1 MKTIQQVND
10 RIQSIINATDNVAPT
25 TRRDNLLEIN
35 HLRDVVRY
43 LQTDPSEEFIKS
55 EISRLVNIVKFC
67 EESWKE
73 QYAKH
78 KHTYDRMALST
89 MRARK
94 AEFLKETDLETI
106 NKQIRVLAY
115 ILK

>member
-10 RIQSIINATDNVAPT
+10 RIQSIIDSTDNVAPI
-25 TRRDNLLEIN
+25 TRRNHLLEIN

-43 LQTDPSEEFIKS
+43 LQTDPSEDFIKS
-55 EISRLVNIVKFC
+55 ELKRLYQIL
-67 EESWKE
+67 ESCDTAWKE

-78 KHTYDRMALST
+78 KYTYDRMALST

-94 AEFLKETDLETI
+94 AEFLKETDLGTI